1 MSLPG
6 AWSLGAIAVVTLSAF
21 PGAAADKAAAPG
33 QALYDKECAHCHG
46 ATGKGDGEESAY
58 LTPSPQDFTTGILAK
73 RSDDFLTALIVK
85 GGKAQGLSDAMPPSP
100 KLSQQ
105 DVKDLVAYIRQLG
118 KGPKAK

>member
-6 AWSLGAIAVVTLSAF
+6 AWALGVIFVVTLSAF

-58 LTPSPQDFTTGILAK
+58 LTPSPQDFTTGSLDK
-73 RSDDFLTALIVK
+73 RSDDFLAALIVK

-100 KLSQQ
+100 KLSQEN
-105 DVKDLVAYIRQLG
+105 VKDLVAYIRQLAKGQKG
-118 KGPKAK
+118 K